1 MRPLMPGVRPEEV
14 IPTASQIVGYY
25 TSRKEK
31 LLRDFEASCAL
42 MRTSLMARY
51 GEEFANTLET
61 EAHQQYEELIPEIPY
76 IRGPRAKLLNNFLL
90 ISAQELAVY
99 KAVAEQGKSPG
110 EAWELCHE
118 ALRLRLA
125 QFPHWKRR
133 LMRRFMFSGLVRR
146 IVARRALKKEK
157 HRFGDFEI
165 EYVVDGEDEFDFG
178 VNYLQCG
185 NYKFVAEH
193 GGEAFAPY
201 VCMSDI
207 ALSEAMGWGLIRT
220 QTLADGCPHCDFRFK
235 KEAETQIS
243 SKRPE
248 VQETIERI
256 WNKEA
261 EPRLQATR
269 TSRAPEP

>member
-1 MRPLMPGVRPEEV
+1 MRSVRPQEV
-14 IPTASQIVGYY
+14 IPTANQMAGYY

-31 LLRDFEASCAL
+31 LLRNFEASCAL
-42 MRTSLMARY
+42 MRTSLVARY
-51 GEEFANTLET
+51 GEELANVLET
-61 EAHQQYEELIPEIPY
+61 AAHRQYEELIPEIPY
-76 IRGPRAKLLNNFLL
+76 IHGLRAKLLNNFLL

-99 KAVAEQGKSPG
+99 KAMAEQGKSPR

-125 QFPHWKRR
+125 QFPCWKRR

-146 IVARRALKKEK
+146 IVARRARKKEK
-157 HRFGDFEI
+157 YRFGDFEI
-165 EYVVDGEDEFDFG
+165 EYVMDGEDEFDFG
-178 VNYLQCG
+178 VNYIQCG
-185 NYKFVAEH
+185 NYKFVVEH

-207 ALSEAMGWGLIRT
+207 VLSEVMGWGLIRT
-220 QTLADGCPHCDFRFK
+220 QTLADGCPYCDFRFK

-243 SKRPE
+243 SKTPE

-256 WNKEA
+256 RNKEA
-261 EPRLQATR
+261 EPY
-269 TSRAPEP
+269 